1 VRPAARGFLL
11 GAIALAV
18 VIVGLRL
25 AIGAREW
32 FYGDDFF
39 FLTWVREAH
48 WSWRETFIPSSARW
62 IAAYRPLGLDGYY
75 VANFALFGWNAFGY
89 YVTGLLLQALTGYAV
104 FRIARYYGLDLRVA
118 LASGLVMLVA
128 KPSSTATY
136 EVANHNY
143 ICAAMATA
151 LALLWFL
158 DYLRSGRARERWAS
172 CSMLAIAVLCN
183 EISAGMPFTAFVA
196 ALFVHSGP
204 LPARARKSARDL
216 WPHLAVVVLFLDFRV
231 SGVPTR
237 QLNWFYD
244 VDVSLDML
252 SNTRGNLEL
261 VMGGK
266 LEFCAAVGL
275 LALVVWSRF
284 ASHRRGVPFD
294 ASSQLV
300 QLALVGAVW
309 LGIMLLPFAVLA
321 LPTARFA
328 LALLPPAALLLG
340 AIWEALLPRLRP
352 AFRSPALLLA
362 LALLAPWR
370 ESLEHLN
377 TSRGAAYRDAHEIA
391 VQALRAN
398 TKSSCVTVVCNGPGL
413 ANGSQ
418 CALFRDGAFTTAFW
432 SSVDPHRALAID
444 YSEGGS
450 EAFLEQ
456 VRNVHDCVRFY
467 LQRDL
472 TVSTEPPSN
481 AGDASLLSA
490 R

>member
-1 VRPAARGFLL
+1 VRRETRGFLL
-11 GAIALAV
+11 GAVALAV

-39 FLTWVREAH
+39 FLTWVRDAH
-48 WSWRETFIPSSARW
+48 WSWHETFIPSSARL

-89 YVTGLLLQALTGYAV
+89 YVTGLSFQALTGYAV
-104 FRIARYYGLDLRVA
+104 FRIARYYGLDRRVA

-128 KPSSTATY
+128 KPSGTATY
-136 EVANHNY
+136 QVADHNY

-172 CSMLAIAVLCN
+172 CFMLAIAVLCN
-183 EISAGMPFTAFVA
+183 EISVSMPLTAFVA
-196 ALFVHSGP
+196 ALFVQSGP
-204 LPARARKSARDL
+204 LLARARRSAGAL
-216 WPHLAVVVLFLDFRV
+216 WPHLAVVVLFLDFRL

-237 QLNWFYD
+237 QLGWFYD
-244 VDVSLDML
+244 VDVGLDML

-266 LEFCAAVGL
+266 LALWAAGLL
-275 LALVVWSRF
+275 LALVAWSRF
-284 ASHRRGVPFD
+284 ARHRRGVAFD

-309 LGIMLLPFAVLA
+309 LGTTLLPFAVLA
-321 LPTARFA
+321 LPTTRFA

-340 AIWEALLPRLRP
+340 AIWEALLPLLRP
-352 AFRSPALLLA
+352 AFRTPALLCA
-362 LALLAPWR
+362 LTLLTPWR
-370 ESLEHLN
+370 ESLGHLDV
-377 TSRGAAYRDAHEIA
+377 SKGAAYRDAHAVA
-391 VQALRAN
+391 VQALQAN
-398 TKSSCVTVVCNGPGL
+398 TQSSCVTVVCNGPGL

-418 CALFRDGAFTTAFW
+418 CALFRDGGFYTAFW
-432 SSVDPHRALAID
+432 TSIDPKRDLAVD
-444 YSEGGS
+444 YSESGS
-450 EAFLEQ
+450 EAFLER

-467 LQRDL
+467 LSRDL
-472 TVSTEPPSN
+472 TVSTEPPSS
-481 AGDASLLSA
+481 AGEASLLSA